1 MWLGRAFLYT
11 DGGGGLRPHPP
22 LREVWYVDTKLLD
35 SGYHLEVDFLLAIS
49 RGGKTKYIYE
59 LTITL
64 SVPQVQLGDVI
75 ISLFSFTTACV
86 SALEVRQSFGG
97 VWRWQQMVAS
107 TKHKD
112 WRKDS
117 RSFPSEFLRFTRR
130 KIDLL
135 RTACFLIISVPHP
148 PTRHDHRTHK
158 LYAI

>member
-1 MWLGRAFLYT
+1 MSLGANIAQWHQCPSSWSTAMIEILNFALCDLVVHFSTRMEVGVC
-11 DGGGGLRPHPP
+11 DPP

-97 VWRWQQMVAS
+97 VWR
-107 TKHKD
+107 
-112 WRKDS
+112 
-117 RSFPSEFLRFTRR
+117 
-130 KIDLL
+130 
-135 RTACFLIISVPHP
+135 
-148 PTRHDHRTHK
+148 
-158 LYAI
+158 